1 MKFYL
6 WQYDI
11 RMSRA
16 VSTFS
21 SRLTKIGWF
30 WLGISRLDQKCE
42 NVEKNPRFY
51 NWLQFQL
58 FRKYNLNI
66 LIWNYDIIFF
76 QMSMNSWTFFN
87 SNKVRFTIFLIS
99 LFWSTDKWNS
109 IKEIKLRAK
118 KILDTSVIFFSDL
131 IPNRKKLSS

>member
-99 LFWSTDKWNS
+99 LFWSTDKRNS

-118 KILDTSVIFFSDL
+118 KILNTSVIFFSDL
-131 IPNRKKLSS
+131 ISNRKKLSS

>member
-66 LIWNYDIIFF
+66 LIWNYNIIFF

-99 LFWSTDKWNS
+99 LFWSTDKRNS

-118 KILDTSVIFFSDL
+118 KILNTSVIFFSDL
-131 IPNRKKLSS
+131 ISNRKKLSS

>member
-87 SNKVRFTIFLIS
+87 SNKVRVTIFPIS
-99 LFWSTDKWNS
+99 LFWSTDKRNS

-118 KILDTSVIFFSDL
+118 KILNTCVIFFSDL
-131 IPNRKKLSS
+131 ISNRKKLSS

>member
-51 NWLQFQL
+51 NWLQFQS

-99 LFWSTDKWNS
+99 LFWSTDKRNS

-118 KILDTSVIFFSDL
+118 KILNTSVIFFSDL
-131 IPNRKKLSS
+131 ISNRKKLSS

>member
-87 SNKVRFTIFLIS
+87 SNKVRVTIFPIS
-99 LFWSTDKWNS
+99 LFWSTDKRNS

-118 KILDTSVIFFSDL
+118 KILNTSVIFFSDL
-131 IPNRKKLSS
+131 ISNRKKLSS